1 MLTPFLKYVSEGKV
15 IRRHSDLQRFSFPE
29 VTERIYLSFLAL
41 TFLRTTDQGRSFTNL
56 YADQTMAK
64 GTFDQ
69 VRMVNNDLANML
81 AIVAG
86 DPDITKKLKN
96 KNQAQAMRQRQPVPV
111 MALRRYLRTWEEP
124 FKFLVTLERSLGI
137 QDANYRNLRRAISD
151 FRNLN
156 ARNKIKVADKLL
168 QYLRSK
174 LPNTD
179 IARKVQEIVKN
190 SNITA

>member
-1 MLTPFLKYVSEGKV
+1 MCPINTYMLTPFLKYVSEGKV
-15 IRRHSDLQRFSFPE
+15 IRKFSDLQRFTFPE

-41 TFLRTTDQGRSFTNL
+41 ALMSQHDDTLPFVKS

-69 VRMVNNDLANML
+69 VRMINNDLANMM
-81 AIVAG
+81 AIVSG

-111 MALRRYLRTWEEP
+111 MALRRYLRTWEEHY
-124 FKFLVTLERSLGI
+124 KNLTQLERALNI
-137 QDANYRNLRRAISD
+137 TDANYKNVRRA
-151 FRNLN
+151 
-156 ARNKIKVADKLL
+156 VANYNRLDSRTQAQTVSRLKQML
-168 QYLRSK
+168 QSK

-179 IARKVQEIVKN
+179 IQRKFKEF
-190 SNITA
+190 

>member
-1 MLTPFLKYVSEGKV
+1 
-15 IRRHSDLQRFSFPE
+15 
-29 VTERIYLSFLAL
+29 
-41 TFLRTTDQGRSFTNL
+41 
-56 YADQTMAK
+56 MAK

-156 ARNKIKVADKLL
+156 SRNKIKVADKLL

>member
-15 IRRHSDLQRFSFPE
+15 IRRHSDLQRFTFPE

-41 TFLRTTDQGRSFTNL
+41 ALMSQNKDTLGFAKS

-69 VRMVNNDLANML
+69 VRMMNNDLANML
-81 AIVAG
+81 AIVSG
-86 DPDITKKLKN
+86 DPEITKKLKN

-111 MALRRYLRTWEEP
+111 MALRRYLRSYEDHYKNLTN
-124 FKFLVTLERSLGI
+124 LERALNINDGNLRNI
-137 QDANYRNLRRAISD
+137 RRAVANY
-151 FRNLN
+151 
-156 ARNKIKVADKLL
+156 NKLDSKMKLQTLHRL
-168 QYLRSK
+168 QQQLQSK

-179 IARKVQEIVKN
+179 ILKKFKEL
-190 SNITA
+190 

>member
-1 MLTPFLKYVSEGKV
+1 MKYVVEGKV
-15 IRRHSDLQRFSFPE
+15 IRRFSDLQRFSYTD

-41 TFLRTTDQGRSFTNL
+41 ALMSQDNDTLPFVKA

-69 VRMVNNDLANML
+69 VRMINNDLANML

-86 DPDITKKLKN
+86 DPEITKKLKN

-111 MALRRYLRTWEEP
+111 MSLRRYLRSWDEHFRNLTQ
-124 FKFLVTLERSLGI
+124 LERALNI
-137 QDANYRNLRRAISD
+137 TDANYRNLRRA
-151 FRNLN
+151 
-156 ARNKIKVADKLL
+156 VANYSRLDSKTKSLTVSKLRQML
-168 QYLRSK
+168 ASK

-179 IARKVQEIVKN
+179 IQRKFKEF
-190 SNITA
+190 

>member
-1 MLTPFLKYVSEGKV
+1 MLTTFLKYVSEGKV
-15 IRRHSDLQRFSFPE
+15 IRRHSDLQRYTFPE

-41 TFLRTTDQGRSFTNL
+41 ALMSQQKDTVPFTKT

-86 DPDITKKLKN
+86 DPEITKKLKN

-111 MALRRYLRTWEEP
+111 MALRRYMRTWEDHY
-124 FKFLVTLERSLGI
+124 KNLSQLERALNINDSNLRNI
-137 QDANYRNLRRAISD
+137 RRAVANYKNLD
-151 FRNLN
+151 
-156 ARNKIKVADKLL
+156 ARQKMQAL
-168 QYLRSK
+168 QRLRQQLQSK

-179 IARKVQEIVKN
+179 ILKKFKEL
-190 SNITA
+190 

>member
-1 MLTPFLKYVSEGKV
+1 
-15 IRRHSDLQRFSFPE
+15 
-29 VTERIYLSFLAL
+29 
-41 TFLRTTDQGRSFTNL
+41 
-56 YADQTMAK
+56 
-64 GTFDQ
+64 
-69 VRMVNNDLANML
+69 
-81 AIVAG
+81 
-86 DPDITKKLKN
+86 
-96 KNQAQAMRQRQPVPV
+96 MRQRQPVPV

>member
-15 IRRHSDLQRFSFPE
+15 IRRHSDLQRFTFPE

-41 TFLRTTDQGRSFTNL
+41 ALMSQNKDTLGFAKS

-69 VRMVNNDLANML
+69 VRMMNNDLANML
-81 AIVAG
+81 AIVSG
-86 DPDITKKLKN
+86 DPEITKKLKN

-111 MALRRYLRTWEEP
+111 MALRRYLRSYEDHYKNLTD
-124 FKFLVTLERSLGI
+124 LERALNINDGNLRNI
-137 QDANYRNLRRAISD
+137 RRAVANY
-151 FRNLN
+151 
-156 ARNKIKVADKLL
+156 NKLDSKMKLQTLHRL
-168 QYLRSK
+168 QQQLQSK

-179 IARKVQEIVKN
+179 ILKKFKEL
-190 SNITA
+190 

>member
-1 MLTPFLKYVSEGKV
+1 M

-41 TFLRTTDQGRSFTNL
+41 TFLRATDQGKSFTNS

-69 VRMVNNDLANML
+69 VRMINNDLANML

-124 FKFLVTLERSLGI
+124 FRFLVILERSLGI
-137 QDANYRNLRRAISD
+137 QDANYRNLRRSISD
-151 FRNLN
+151 FRNLDT
-156 ARNKIKVADKLL
+156 RNKIKVADKLL
-168 QYLRSK
+168 YFLRSK

-179 IARKVQEIVKN
+179 ITRKVQEIVKN

>member
-41 TFLRTTDQGRSFTNL
+41 TLLRATNQGRSFTSL

>member
-15 IRRHSDLQRFSFPE
+15 IRRHSDLQRFTFPE

-41 TFLRTTDQGRSFTNL
+41 ALMSQNKDTAGFVKA

-69 VRMVNNDLANML
+69 VRMINNDLANML
-81 AIVAG
+81 AIVSG

-111 MALRRYLRTWEEP
+111 MALRRYLRSWEDH
-124 FKFLVTLERSLGI
+124 FKNLTNLERSLNI
-137 QDANYRNLRRAISD
+137 RDANLKNIRRA
-151 FRNLN
+151 
-156 ARNKIKVADKLL
+156 VANYNRLDSKMKLQTLHRLKQQL
-168 QYLRSK
+168 QSK

-179 IARKVQEIVKN
+179 ILKKFKEL
-190 SNITA
+190 

>member
-1 MLTPFLKYVSEGKV
+1 MLTPFLKYVSEAKV
-15 IRRHSDLQRFSFPE
+15 IRRHSDLGRFTFYD

-41 TFLRTTDQGRSFTNL
+41 ALMSQRNDSKSFAKS
-56 YADQTMAK
+56 YANQTMQK

-86 DPDITKKLKN
+86 DPEITKKLQN

-111 MALRRYLRTWEEP
+111 MSLRRYLRSWQDHYKNLTH
-124 FKFLVTLERSLGI
+124 LERALNI
-137 QDANYRNLRRAISD
+137 QDANLKNIRRAVANYHS
-151 FRNLN
+151 LN
-156 ARNKIKVADKLL
+156 SKMTMQTLHRL
-168 QYLRSK
+168 QQQLQSK

-179 IARKVQEIVKN
+179 ILRKFKEL
-190 SNITA
+190 

>member
-15 IRRHSDLQRFSFPE
+15 IRRHSDLQRFTFPE

-41 TFLRTTDQGRSFTNL
+41 ALMSQLKNTKNFTKM

-69 VRMVNNDLANML
+69 VRMINNDLANML
-81 AIVAG
+81 AIVSG

-111 MALRRYLRTWEEP
+111 MALRRYMRSWEDHYRN
-124 FKFLVTLERSLGI
+124 LTQLERALNINDG
-137 QDANYRNLRRAISD
+137 NYRNVRRAVANYK
-151 FRNLN
+151 NLN
-156 ARNKIKVADKLL
+156 SRQKTSTIKTLNRMLSAT
-168 QYLRSK
+168 

-179 IARKVQEIVKN
+179 LQRRFKQLSPADE
-190 SNITA
+190 

>member
-15 IRRHSDLQRFSFPE
+15 IRRHNDLQRFTFPE
-29 VTERIYLSFLAL
+29 ITERIYLSFLAL
-41 TFLRTTDQGRSFTNL
+41 AFMSQNKDTLSFAKS

-69 VRMVNNDLANML
+69 VRIINNDLANML

-86 DPDITKKLKN
+86 DPEITKKLKN

-111 MALRRYLRTWEEP
+111 MALRRYLRNWEDH
-124 FKFLVTLERSLGI
+124 FKNLTNLERALNITDSNLRNI
-137 QDANYRNLRRAISD
+137 RRAVANYNRLDS
-151 FRNLN
+151 
-156 ARNKIKVADKLL
+156 KTKLETLHRLKQQL
-168 QYLRSK
+168 QTK

-179 IARKVQEIVKN
+179 ILRKFKEL
-190 SNITA
+190 